1 MFVKICGIT
10 SEDDALLAVA
20 MGADAVGFIMAPS
33 QRQIAPQRVYDIT
46 RRLPPEILERRKKGF
61 GVPIDLWLKG
71 PLKEW
76 AADLL
81 APDLLKRQGFFNA
94 EVVQK
99 RWQEHQDG
107 VRPWHYHLW
116 DILVFQ
122 MWHQRYHG

>member
-1 MFVKICGIT
+1 MP
-10 SEDDALLAVA
+10 LL
-20 MGADAVGFIMAPS
+20 DH
-33 QRQIAPQRVYDIT
+33 
-46 RRLPPEILERRKKGF
+46 RLVELAWRIPMQHKVSGETGKLVLRKVLFRHVPKELLERPKKGF

-71 PLKEW
+71 PLKDW

-81 APDLLKRQGFFNA
+81 SPDLLKRQGFFDPR
-94 EVVQK
+94 VVQK
-99 RWQEHQDG
+99 CWQEHQEG